1 MAEVSEFN
9 LNADGS
15 VDTSTGL
22 YSGEPEDRSVDPA
35 LVTFVA
41 GGFMAAAA
49 GGLAVFV
56 ALSTPAENVQKPE
69 IKAAPIVQTLEP

>member
-1 MAEVSEFN
+1 
-9 LNADGS
+9 
-15 VDTSTGL
+15 
-22 YSGEPEDRSVDPA
+22 
-35 LVTFVA
+35 
-41 GGFMAAAA
+41 MAAAA